1 MPTYEELVELSN
13 GDLSKCIQ
21 IANDMVASM
30 QLLHQPT
37 FEKELICRAYTDERL
52 KRINLVQR
60 KLH

>member
-21 IANDMVASM
+21 IADDVVAKM

-37 FEKELICRAYTDERL
+37 FEKELICQAYINERL
-52 KRINLVQR
+52 KRLKLVQR
-60 KLH
+60 KSH